1 MVQGRV
7 MMKLC
12 VTTDNGLYPLGHAQA
27 LATAC
32 KQLTERWTQGVGGAS
47 APANRLSSQIM
58 PPAPVYAK
66 SDLRSRLYS
75 RSFCVRVR
83 GVSGEGVHTTSQ
95 KACSINSGI
104 VSLSDST
111 CH

>member
-27 LATAC
+27 LASAC

-66 SDLRSRLYS
+66 SDLRSRLYN
-75 RSFCVRVR
+75 RIFCVRVR
-83 GVSGEGVHTTSQ
+83 SVSDKEVTHLAKSPLVVM
-95 KACSINSGI
+95 I
-104 VSLSDST
+104 VG
-111 CH
+111 

>member
-12 VTTDNGLYPLGHAQA
+12 VTTDNGLYPLGHAQS

-32 KQLTERWTQGVGGAS
+32 KQLTERWTQGIGGAS
-47 APANRLSSQIM
+47 APASQPNSQIG

-66 SDLRSRLYS
+66 SDLRSGLLLLWVLIRAYATAL
-75 RSFCVRVR
+75 R
-83 GVSGEGVHTTSQ
+83 
-95 KACSINSGI
+95 
-104 VSLSDST
+104 
-111 CH
+111 

>member
-1 MVQGRV
+1 
-7 MMKLC
+7 MKLC

-27 LATAC
+27 LASAC

-75 RSFCVRVR
+75 CIFFVRLRS
-83 GVSGEGVHTTSQ
+83 VSGKKVTHLP
-95 KACSINSGI
+95 KA
-104 VSLSDST
+104 L
-111 CH
+111 

>member
-1 MVQGRV
+1 MKTTPESACMVQGRV

-27 LATAC
+27 LASAC

-75 RSFCVRVR
+75 CIFFVRLRS
-83 GVSGEGVHTTSQ
+83 VSGKKVTHLP
-95 KACSINSGI
+95 KA
-104 VSLSDST
+104 L
-111 CH
+111 

>member
-27 LATAC
+27 LASVC

-75 RSFCVRVR
+75 CIFFVRLRS
-83 GVSGEGVHTTSQ
+83 VSGKKVTHLP
-95 KACSINSGI
+95 KA
-104 VSLSDST
+104 L
-111 CH
+111 

>member
-27 LATAC
+27 LASAC

-75 RSFCVRVR
+75 CIFFVRLRS
-83 GVSGEGVHTTSQ
+83 VSGKKVTHLP
-95 KACSINSGI
+95 KA
-104 VSLSDST
+104 L
-111 CH
+111 